1 MHDGSHK
8 TLDEVL
14 FFYLRGVQNAAAD
27 GLSLDIESLQG
38 VALDEIPDLIAF
50 LEALTGE
57 LPKIAPP
64 ELP

>member
-1 MHDGSHK
+1 LHC
-8 TLDEVL
+8 
-14 FFYLRGVQNAAAD
+14 AD

-50 LEALTGE
+50 LDALSGE

-64 ELP
+64 ELPWVGNVTQFPTGGIARNSCV